1 MNAPTTPSPPRM
13 PAGHEFVRELARG
26 GLGVVYL
33 ARNRTLNA
41 LRAIKRPYSRRDL
54 EPESALDERALLA
67 RFRRERLAIGSLDH
81 PHENIIRAYDA
92 GEDDEGPYL
101 IMEYLNGESLAGLL
115 KRGGRLNVPEACELV
130 RQAAIGLG
138 VAHKLGL
145 VHRDVKPS
153 NLMLA
158 RTHDGARVVVIDWGL
173 VKRLESNGSPDRLD
187 DLFADRSLT
196 SAGAAMGTPDYMSP
210 DQILDATD
218 VDARAD
224 IYSLGVT
231 FYALFTGQAPFQ
243 DRKRRQEKLRGH
255 IHDPFPRLVGIRSEV
270 CAIIDKMVEKSP
282 ERRFATAEDV
292 AKLLEPLCCGPRSP
306 SLLALLDPPGS
317 TATYPPRDNSPFEQE
332 TKLGALPL
340 PDPDGPASPKAPP
353 VDEAPD
359 VGPPSAPILKPVP
372 GLWTWGLAAGVL
384 SGFLGWIADTA
395 LFNPHPYDDEAV
407 LGMMLSLVFVEVAI
421 LAAVLGLAGGMARR
435 SLWAGFRAAIIG
447 PGLVAPAVAATWF
460 SGYLF
465 FNFLNLPLGPGGT
478 LFFFYPL
485 PVFFML
491 VAAGA
496 PGLSFRLGLG
506 VEGRWFPSALG
517 GILGGIVAS
526 VVIGLFLV
534 LRLDAFDPAGGKDLV
549 LSAHILWAVLAAV
562 GAVLPAVG
570 RKPREAR
577 SESTPADTSNPICTP
592 LTCLG
597 IWVIAGLVSGL
608 LWWVAEEDYP
618 TGSLLEYFVR
628 NGAILGAV
636 LGLAGGI
643 ARRSAR
649 AAFRAAI
656 VGGGLAAIEVAA
668 AVNSQI
674 FKGRE
679 GTLFNSLLIWAVVG
693 AVPGL
698 MLRLGL
704 GGQGRWVRS
713 ALGGLLG
720 AWAALVVIGVTGGRV
735 SRVFFLM
742 GWVNILIAVFVAVGA
757 GLFAVGSRNPKSSG

>member
-173 VKRLESNGSPDRLD
+173 VKRLESNGAPDRLD

-231 FYALFTGQAPFQ
+231 FYALFAGQAPFQ
-243 DRKRRQEKLRGH
+243 DRKRRQEKFRGQ

-292 AKLLEPLCCGPRSP
+292 AKLLEPLCCEPRSP

-317 TATYPPRDNSPFEQE
+317 TATYPPPDNSPFEQE

-340 PDPDGPASPKAPP
+340 PDPDGPASSKAPP
-353 VDEAPD
+353 VDEASN
-359 VGPPSAPILKPVP
+359 VGPPSAPILK
-372 GLWTWGLAAGVL
+372 
-384 SGFLGWIADTA
+384 
-395 LFNPHPYDDEAV
+395 
-407 LGMMLSLVFVEVAI
+407 
-421 LAAVLGLAGGMARR
+421 
-435 SLWAGFRAAIIG
+435 
-447 PGLVAPAVAATWF
+447 
-460 SGYLF
+460 
-465 FNFLNLPLGPGGT
+465 
-478 LFFFYPL
+478 
-485 PVFFML
+485 
-491 VAAGA
+491 
-496 PGLSFRLGLG
+496 
-506 VEGRWFPSALG
+506 
-517 GILGGIVAS
+517 
-526 VVIGLFLV
+526 
-534 LRLDAFDPAGGKDLV
+534 
-549 LSAHILWAVLAAV
+549 LAAV

-570 RKPREAR
+570 RKPRETR
-577 SESTPADTSNPICTP
+577 GESTPADTSNPICTP
-592 LTCLG
+592 FTCLG

-608 LWWVAEEDYP
+608 LGWVSDP
-618 TGSLLEYFVR
+618 GSDLDDLIRY
-628 NGAILGAV
+628 GAILGVV

-656 VGGGLAAIEVAA
+656 VGGGLAAIEVGGLAAIEVDA
-668 AVNSQI
+668 AVNWRI
-674 FKGRE
+674 FIVLNRPIYII
-679 GTLFNSLLIWAVVG
+679 LILLVVG

-720 AWAALVVIGVTGGRV
+720 VCAALVVIRFTQLCVFHVIKDINTIGEV
-735 SRVFFLM
+735 SCK
-742 GWVNILIAVFVAVGA
+742 ILIAVFVAVGA
-757 GLFAVGSRNPKSSG
+757 GLFAVGSRNPGSSG